1 MPGVLA
7 AAPDA
12 AAPLAPA
19 VLAAVADAG
28 WTFSPGVI
36 AAVAVVGVVYVRR
49 WIASRREAG
58 ALAAPGWRLAAFL
71 GGLALILVALVSPVD
86 RLGEQLFVMHMVQHL
101 LVLDLASILL
111 ILGLTRVILRPVTR
125 RVQAL
130 ERAAGPLATPAFALV
145 AYVGGMAFWHIPAIY
160 DAALEHPVV
169 HALEHV
175 SFGVV
180 GGLYWWHLLSPIRS
194 RHRLGGLGPVA
205 YMFAGKV
212 LVGLLGIVLTFS
224 PDALYDFYEQRPRYW
239 GMSAVTDQNVGG
251 AVMALQQS
259 LVMGVALVV
268 LLWRQLN
275 ESERETRRAETYTP
289 GRLGK

>member
-1 MPGVLA
+1 MGA
-7 AAPDA
+7 
-12 AAPLAPA
+12 
-19 VLAAVADAG
+19 
-28 WTFSPGVI
+28 
-36 AAVAVVGVVYVRR
+36 VYVRR
-49 WIASRREAG
+49 WVSARREVGPA
-58 ALAAPGWRLAAFL
+58 AAPVLRLLSFL
-71 GGLALILVALVSPVD
+71 GGLVLILAALVSPID

-101 LVLDLASILL
+101 LVLDVASILL

-125 RVQAL
+125 RVQAI
-130 ERAAGPLATPAFALV
+130 ERAAGPFATPAFALV
-145 AYVGGMAFWHIPAIY
+145 AYVGGMAFWHVPALY

-175 SFGVV
+175 TFGAI

-212 LVGLLGIVLTFS
+212 LVGLLGIALTFS
-224 PDALYDFYEQRPRYW
+224 PDAFYSFYEDRPRYW

-259 LVMGVALVV
+259 LIMGVAMVV
-268 LLWRQLN
+268 LLVRQLT
-275 ESERETRRAETYTP
+275 ESETETRRAELYSP